1 MPEVTK
7 LYPVFAVRDLQE
19 AIDYYCEKLG
29 FTVRWA
35 WGEPPTR
42 AGVSLNEVEIQL
54 DSAGMGA
61 PAGPSVVY
69 CHMTGV
75 EEYYK
80 ACCERSATIAIELGS
95 RPWGMKDFRTVD
107 PSGNRLGFGEI
118 L

>member
-7 LYPVFAVRDLQE
+7 LNPVFAVRDLRE
-19 AIDYYCEKLG
+19 AIDYYCDKLG
-29 FTVRWA
+29 FTVRWE

-42 AGVSLNEVEIQL
+42 AGVSLSEVEIQL
-54 DSAGMGA
+54 DVADMGA

-75 EEYYK
+75 EEYYI
-80 ACCERSATIAIELGS
+80 ACCERGAAIAMELGS
-95 RPWGMKDFRTVD
+95 RPWGMKDFRAVN

-118 L
+118 S